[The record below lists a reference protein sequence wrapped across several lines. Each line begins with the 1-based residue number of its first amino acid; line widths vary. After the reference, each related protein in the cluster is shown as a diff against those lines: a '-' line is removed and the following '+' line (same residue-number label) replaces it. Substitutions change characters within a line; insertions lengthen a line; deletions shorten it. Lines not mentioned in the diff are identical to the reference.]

1 MIYKFQKRLFSPHHR
16 VYNAPVRFSVT
27 TIAALLSVLLL
38 MPACKKVSEKEKE
51 ARAAQF
57 TTSTK
62 PAPNPHKEDLE
73 TLVRR
78 DRTAPTGLNS
88 TPRFE
93 LFSAYAGEDI
103 RQVTGVSGRTLLL
116 CFTAPWC
123 PHSNKMRQAM
133 QKLAQDE
140 KGRVQVVE
148 INADAYPSVA
158 EQFGIDKVPT
168 TVFYTE
174 GVKLRSISGAYTAAS
189 VQKFLHSLLSR
200 TDEQQP

>member
-1 MIYKFQKRLFSPHHR
+1 MP
-16 VYNAPVRFSVT
+16 PVRFSVT
-27 TIAALLSVLLL
+27 TVAALLCALLL
-38 MPACKKVSEKEKE
+38 LPACKKASEKEKE

-78 DRTAPTGLNS
+78 DRTAPTELNGAPKFKLYS
-88 TPRFE
+88 E
-93 LFSAYAGEDI
+93 YEGEDI

-116 CFTAPWC
+116 MFTAPWC
-123 PHSNKMRQAM
+123 PHSTNMRQAL
-133 QKLAQDE
+133 QQLARAE

-148 INADAYPSVA
+148 VNADAYPALA

-168 TVFYTE
+168 VFFYTE
-174 GVKLRSISGAYTAAS
+174 GVKLRSIFGAYTTES

>member
-1 MIYKFQKRLFSPHHR
+1 MYNKRVRRSAWLF
-16 VYNAPVRFSVT
+16 
-27 TIAALLSVLLL
+27 AALGAGLLL
-38 MPACKKVSEKEKE
+38 LPACKKATEKEKE

-78 DRTAPTGLNS
+78 DKSAPTSLSGA
-88 TPRFE
+88 PKFE
-93 LFSAYAGEDI
+93 LYSAYAGEDI

-123 PHSNKMRQAM
+123 PHSAKMRKAL
-133 QKLAQDE
+133 QKLALDE
-140 KGRVQVVE
+140 KSRVQVVE
-148 INADAYPSVA
+148 VDADAYPALA
-158 EQFGIDKVPT
+158 EQFGINKVPT
-168 TVFYTE
+168 TFFYTE
-174 GVKLRSISGAYTAAS
+174 GVKLRSVEGAYTAAS
-189 VQKFLHSLLSR
+189 VQKFLHALLSR

>member
-1 MIYKFQKRLFSPHHR
+1 MQAR

-27 TIAALLSVLLL
+27 AVAALLSALLL
-38 MPACKKVSEKEKE
+38 LPACKKVSEKEKE

-88 TPRFE
+88 APRFE

-123 PHSNKMRQAM
+123 PHSNKMRQAL
-133 QKLAQDE
+133 QKLAEDE
-140 KGRVQVVE
+140 RGRIQVVE
-148 INADAYPSVA
+148 INADAYPAMA

-168 TVFYTE
+168 TIFYTE
-174 GVKLRSISGAYTAAS
+174 GVKLRSISGAYTTAS

>member
-1 MIYKFQKRLFSPHHR
+1 M
-16 VYNAPVRFSVT
+16 YNNRVRFSAT
-27 TIAALLSVLLL
+27 FAAALLTALLL
-38 MPACKKVSEKEKE
+38 LPACKKVSEKEKE

-62 PAPNPHKEDLE
+62 PVPNPQKEDLE

-78 DRTAPTGLNS
+78 DKAAPTTLHGG
-88 TPRFE
+88 PKFE
-93 LFSAYAGEDI
+93 LYSEYAGEDI
-103 RQVTGVSGRTLLL
+103 RQVTGVSGRSLLL

-123 PHSNKMRQAM
+123 PHSTAMRKALQE
-133 QKLAQDE
+133 LARTE

-148 INADAYPSVA
+148 VNADAHPALA
-158 EQFGIDKVPT
+158 EQFGINKVPT
-168 TVFYTE
+168 TIFYTE
-174 GVKLRSISGAYTAAS
+174 GVKLRTIEGAYTAAS

>member
-1 MIYKFQKRLFSPHHR
+1 MFR
-16 VYNAPVRFSVT
+16 VRFSVT
-27 TIAALLSVLLL
+27 TLAVLLCSL
-38 MPACKKVSEKEKE
+38 LLLPACKKASEKEKE

-78 DRTAPTGLNS
+78 DRTAPTELNGA
-88 TPRFE
+88 PKFE
-93 LFSAYAGEDI
+93 LYSTYAGEDI

-123 PHSNKMRQAM
+123 PHSNKMRRALQ
-133 QKLAQDE
+133 QLAKDE

-148 INADAYPSVA
+148 VNADAYPAVA
-158 EQFGIDKVPT
+158 EQFGLDKVPT
-168 TVFYTE
+168 TFFYTE

-189 VQKFLHSLLSR
+189 VQKFLHNLLSR

>member
-1 MIYKFQKRLFSPHHR
+1 MPSR
-16 VYNAPVRFSVT
+16 VYNVRVRLSVT
-27 TIAALLSVLLL
+27 TAALLAAALLPL
-38 MPACKKVSEKEKE
+38 SACKKVSEKEKE

-78 DRTAPTGLNS
+78 DQTAPT
-88 TPRFE
+88 E
-93 LFSAYAGEDI
+93 LDSVRKFNPFCHYEGEDI

-123 PHSNKMRQAM
+123 PHSTKMRKSL
-133 QKLAQDE
+133 QKLVTLE
-140 KGRVQVVE
+140 KSNLQVVE
-148 INADAYPSVA
+148 VNADAYPAVA

-168 TVFYTE
+168 TFFYAE
-174 GVKLRSISGAYTAAS
+174 GVKLRSISGAYTAES
-189 VQKFLHSLLSR
+189 LQKYLHSLFKR
-200 TDEQQP
+200 TDQTQP